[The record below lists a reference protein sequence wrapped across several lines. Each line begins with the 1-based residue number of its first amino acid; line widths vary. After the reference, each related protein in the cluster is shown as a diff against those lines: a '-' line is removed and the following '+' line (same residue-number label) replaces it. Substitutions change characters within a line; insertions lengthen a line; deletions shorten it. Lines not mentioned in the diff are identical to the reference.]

1 MALTKK
7 EMEVKIA
14 ALEDRISFVSETAE
28 SLEWRF
34 EHGVE
39 RWTAWASDLQTALR
53 AISRQIDTIR
63 QKVPMPQRR

>member
-1 MALTKK
+1 MALTKE
-7 EMEVKIA
+7 EMEAKIA
-14 ALEDRISFVSETAE
+14 ALEDRISFLSQVTD

-39 RWTAWASDLQTALR
+39 RWTLWAADLRMALR
-53 AISRQIDTIR
+53 ALSKQIDHIR